1 MNLDDLVVMKI
12 GIKLLLIFLFIG
24 GSISISEAQELKC
37 TVSIFSQKIQGTDR
51 ELFSNMQR
59 DLYEFLNNKRWSG
72 NVFAYDERI

>member
-37 TVSIFSQKIQGTDR
+37 TVSISSQKIQGTDR